1 MRSYAVTETSASAI
15 EVATELNDDDHG
27 QQVTIPDEDPGDEV
41 VNKSNAVA
49 EVTLLSTVRRSYL
62 LLFIKRH
69 QSGFLS

>member
-1 MRSYAVTETSASAI
+1 MTETSASAK
-15 EVATELNDDDHG
+15 EAATELNDDDHG

-41 VNKSNAVA
+41 VDESNAVT

-62 LLFIKRH
+62 LSVYIKRH